1 MRFQSPSLRG
11 SGRFP
16 GVPLGAPALEEAF
29 QSPSLRG
36 SGRFARRTRRRARRK
51 AFQSPSLRGSGRFL
65 LAVVENP
72 PPPLCFNPLH
82 CGAVVASS
90 SASTRAAASR
100 CFNPLHCGAV
110 VASAQRCVS
119 ARCASTR
126 VSIPFIAGQWSLRGT
141 RHRVCR
147 VSRRVS
153 IPFIAGQWSLLAAR
167 RGGARRKESFNP
179 LHCGAV
185 VASSVCN
192 SALPAAGGRFNPL
205 HCGAVVASDQQH
217 RRTGVAAAVS
227 IPFIAGQ
234 WSLPRKTGE
243 GLINYLEFQSP
254 SLRGSGRFMTG
265 R

>member
-167 RGGARRKESFNP
+167 RGGQGERK
-179 LHCGAV
+179 
-185 VASSVCN
+185 
-192 SALPAAGGRFNPL
+192 
-205 HCGAVVASDQQH
+205 
-217 RRTGVAAAVS
+217 VS

-234 WSLPRKTGE
+234 WSLHPFAIQPCPLQAGVSIPFIA
-243 GLINYLEFQSP
+243 GQWSLLINNIVGLASPPLFQSP
-254 SLRGSGRFMTG
+254 SSRGSGRFHVKQVKG
-265 R
+265 